1 MASKSPIYCFKAAY
15 SLSTYC
21 DKDQVPD
28 WLSLE
33 VNWQGYR
40 ISTVPWVADVAKVL
54 GILEVEDTPEGWLSY
69 LENLG
74 FKKVTQVHCEEFFE
88 DKLYC

>member
-1 MASKSPIYCFKAAY
+1 MASKSLIYCFRADY
-15 SLSTYC
+15 SLSTYF
-21 DKDQVPD
+21 DKDRVPD

-54 GILEVEDTPEGWLSY
+54 GILEVEDTPESWLSY

-74 FKKVTQVHCEEFFE
+74 FKQVFQVHCEEFFE
-88 DKLYC
+88 DKLYF